1 MGLLAAVIAYFVAR
15 LMFSEST
22 RGGHARAGWGAL
34 AFTLVLP
41 PVLYGIFRITSPPG
55 SPASGA
61 FIPAMWVGL
70 LMGGITVG
78 IFLAAKHSNNRPP
91 PRKP

>member
-1 MGLLAAVIAYFVAR
+1 MGLLAAAIAYFLAR

-22 RGGHARAGWGAL
+22 RGGYTRAGWGTL

-41 PVLYGIFRITSPPG
+41 PILYGIFRITSPPD

-78 IFLAAKHSNNRPP
+78 VFLAAHHTSKQP
-91 PRKP
+91 PRRKP